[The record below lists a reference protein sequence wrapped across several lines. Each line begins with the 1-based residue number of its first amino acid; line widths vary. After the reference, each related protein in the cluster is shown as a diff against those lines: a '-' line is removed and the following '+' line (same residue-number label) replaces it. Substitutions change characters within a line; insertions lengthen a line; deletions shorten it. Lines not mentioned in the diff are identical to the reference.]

1 VALTGR
7 VDLPLLSR
15 CPYLQESQVQFCAAA
30 PVVKYL
36 PHSDVVLSPCGN
48 DNYRYCESFLEPA
61 DPEAAEADRAAERE
75 CVLVGDIRMPV
86 RLAFSR
92 NHMWLDIGESGSCHV
107 GVDGF
112 FAALLGSFEGL
123 SYVTP
128 AGLINPRIAF
138 RVRGLD
144 LHMVFPVRIHVTR
157 VNSYLRA
164 RPEKLVSDP
173 YGMGWLCEGVV
184 PDAVALEEL
193 RAALLHQDE
202 ARTWMEHELRRL
214 RAFERRAGQGA
225 ERCRGLMNRLPP
237 DELLRLFN
245 EFFAPYAARDRQGG
259 REVGEGV
266 LRLEPRRTGCGS
278 HKGEE
283 KRS

>member
-1 VALTGR
+1 MASTGR
-7 VDLPLLSR
+7 IDLPLLSR
-15 CPYLQESQVQFCAAA
+15 CPYLRESKPQYCAAA

-36 PHSDVVLSPCGN
+36 PSSDIVLPPCGN
-48 DNYRYCESFLEPA
+48 DNYRYCQSFLEPA
-61 DPEAAEADRAAERE
+61 HPDAAEADRAVGRE

-92 NHMWLDIGESGSCHV
+92 NHMWLDIGASGSCHV

-112 FAALLGSFEGL
+112 LAALLGSFEGL

-138 RVRGLD
+138 LVCGLD
-144 LHMVFPVRIHVTR
+144 LHMVFPVRIHATP

-184 PDAVALEEL
+184 PDAAALEEL
-193 RAALLHQDE
+193 RAVLLHQDE
-202 ARTWMEHELRRL
+202 AHTWMEHELRRV
-214 RAFERRAGQGA
+214 RAFERSVGQGA
-225 ERCRGLMNRLPP
+225 ERYRGLMNRLPP

-259 REVGEGV
+259 REVGGRSAAGAAPNEM
-266 LRLEPRRTGCGS
+266 RLP
-278 HKGEE
+278 
-283 KRS
+283 